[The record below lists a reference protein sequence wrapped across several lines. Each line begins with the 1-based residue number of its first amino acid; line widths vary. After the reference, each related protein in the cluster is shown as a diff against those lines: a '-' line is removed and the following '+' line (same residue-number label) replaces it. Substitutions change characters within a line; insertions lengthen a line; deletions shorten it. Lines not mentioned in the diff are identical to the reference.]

1 MEDNTPHD
9 PRNIVV
15 CDLSGT
21 LFRTDNTPN
30 PPVVI
35 LIRAMYAQGYDI
47 AFLTG
52 LRQRHYKTISARLKA
67 INLAPSERI
76 FLLMRPDN
84 YTAAPVTFKE
94 ELLTRFIEAK
104 RVLFALDDTPTILR
118 MYAKHGIPTMQ
129 VRI

>member
-1 MEDNTPHD
+1 MEDNTTK
-9 PRNIVV
+9 NIVV

-30 PPVVI
+30 PPVVA
-35 LIRAMYAQGYDI
+35 LIRSMHAQGYLI

-52 LRQRHYKTISARLKA
+52 LRQRHYRTMSARLKD
-67 INLAPSERI
+67 IDLAPSENI
-76 FLLMRPDN
+76 YLLMRPDN
-84 YTAAPVTFKE
+84 YTLAPLTFKE

-129 VRI
+129 VRT